1 VTALMNAAYSGREA
15 IVTLLL
21 EGGAD
26 REAKD
31 KNGKTALDKARS
43 MDHDGV
49 VRLLEAPVVAAP
61 SRRTTNFDVVAAP
74 SPIDVRTESW
84 YGRYLQSNSD
94 AINAIANMNKYKKN
108 NGQLKIIGIEGDV
121 VYGERTLQEWTALQ
135 ADLDKGFKDGKLA
148 ERPKNSRVALEDL
161 EEELEWVNKGGK
173 VRYVIVAS
181 CPNRIGDN
189 HKVMEQV
196 KATCAEYDDLV
207 KCTFS
212 YAGNLAAD
220 FEANM
225 RLG

>member
-1 VTALMNAAYSGREA
+1 V
-15 IVTLLL
+15 
-21 EGGAD
+21 
-26 REAKD
+26 
-31 KNGKTALDKARS
+31 
-43 MDHDGV
+43 
-49 VRLLEAPVVAAP
+49 
-61 SRRTTNFDVVAAP
+61 
-74 SPIDVRTESW
+74 
-84 YGRYLQSNSD
+84 RYLQSNSD

-173 VRYVIVAS
+173 VRYIIVAS